1 MAKAVRALGNA
12 RAARAALSPRGTDG
26 RDTAHERTS
35 DEYAVFETS
44 QNAASERASEADMTR
59 EWTEDGY
66 AATGMIRDT
75 ALTGGR
81 GTVRR
86 RASGAR
92 ATLSPEA
99 QENRMISMAMDLA
112 EQKLRDGTA
121 SSQLI
126 TELVKRGSAKAR
138 LEVELLEKQTELA
151 AAKTEALRSQAHMEE
166 LMEKAMAAMKRYNG
180 QFDEEVEDDGDGYY

>member
-26 RDTAHERTS
+26 LDTAHERTS
-35 DEYAVFETS
+35 DEHAVFETS
-44 QNAASERASEADMTR
+44 QNAASERASEANTTR
-59 EWTEDGY
+59 EWAEDGY
-66 AATGMIRDT
+66 AA
-75 ALTGGR
+75 TGGR